1 MVGTV
6 TRTGS
11 RGGAVSNDNLAKVAS
26 GIALGYGAAALFA
39 PRALG
44 RAYGLN
50 GTGDTDALTRLYG
63 SRTAGLG
70 VLALGAREPT
80 ARKQVLGVA
89 AAISAVA
96 TVAAIVS
103 GVTGSTSLR
112 SSAMTAASTAG
123 VTALCI
129 AAMRG

>member
-1 MVGTV
+1 MATV
-6 TRTGS
+6 TFTDP

-44 RAYGLN
+44 RVYGLD

-70 VLALGAREPT
+70 VLALGAREPA

-89 AAISAVA
+89 AAISAVD
-96 TVAAIVS
+96 TVYAIAS
-103 GVTGSTSLR
+103 GVTRSTSLR
-112 SSAMTAASTAG
+112 SSAMTAMSTAA
-123 VTALCI
+123 VTALCV